1 MNAIFQALA
10 YVPSVREYSE
20 EHYERL
26 NEKTKKVVGLFNA
39 MYTGKYNVMV
49 MGKIVR
55 NFETSDPVT
64 FLKYELHRKLDEG
77 FFEGFSIVKVSLL
90 AWKTI
95 EAAITSL

>member
-10 YVPSVREYSE
+10 YVPSVREYLK
-20 EHYERL
+20 EHYERMS
-26 NEKTKKVVGLFNA
+26 TRPVVELFHA
-39 MYTGKYNVMV
+39 MYTGNYNVMV

-55 NFETSDPVT
+55 NFETSDINPVT
-64 FLKYELHRKLDEG
+64 FLKYELPFTLDEG

-95 EAAITSL
+95 EAAITLL